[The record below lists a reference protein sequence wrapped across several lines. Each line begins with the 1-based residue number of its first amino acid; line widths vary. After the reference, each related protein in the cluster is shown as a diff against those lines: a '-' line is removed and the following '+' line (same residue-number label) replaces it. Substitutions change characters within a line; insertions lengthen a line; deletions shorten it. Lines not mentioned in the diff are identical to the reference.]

1 MTSLKAHGKQR
12 ETKNAKRD
20 GMFKAVR
27 SVVYVSECVKNVV
40 CECWRLNDKRIKQS
54 TWSDW
59 ELWAQVLPVIQ
70 SETPSLSNTYS
81 QKKQGTS
88 KQAQGPLEPPVWGSC
103 HFTPGCKLHLYT
115 EVTCQCGQ
123 DLPQKAEIGF

>member
-40 CECWRLNDKRIKQS
+40 CECWWLNDKRIKAHGVTGSFGLRYSQS
-54 TWSDW
+54 AKVKH
-59 ELWAQVLPVIQ
+59 LLYQIPIARKNKAQVNRP
-70 SETPSLSNTYS
+70 
-81 QKKQGTS
+81 KG
-88 KQAQGPLEPPVWGSC
+88 
-103 HFTPGCKLHLYT
+103 H
-115 EVTCQCGQ
+115 
-123 DLPQKAEIGF
+123 